1 MSNQPKIY
9 KYKDLSGL
17 SARLRGDLVEHD
29 FVLLY
34 AHNGTGKTRLS
45 IEFKNKGKK
54 KINGDT
60 LYFNAFTED
69 LFHWD
74 NDLENDMD
82 RVLKINADSKFF
94 NAFKELAL
102 EEKIFAYLE
111 RYAEFDFKFDYEK
124 WEISFSKQIPNP
136 KHRFNNK

>member
-111 RYAEFDFKFDYEK
+111 RYA
-124 WEISFSKQIPNP
+124 
-136 KHRFNNK
+136 

>member
-45 IEFKNKGKK
+45 IEFKNPTDEAQIKQEQFHLVAFHHCHTSF
-54 KINGDT
+54 NGSIVT
-60 LYFNAFTED
+60 QF
-69 LFHWD
+69 
-74 NDLENDMD
+74 
-82 RVLKINADSKFF
+82 
-94 NAFKELAL
+94 
-102 EEKIFAYLE
+102 
-111 RYAEFDFKFDYEK
+111 
-124 WEISFSKQIPNP
+124 
-136 KHRFNNK
+136 